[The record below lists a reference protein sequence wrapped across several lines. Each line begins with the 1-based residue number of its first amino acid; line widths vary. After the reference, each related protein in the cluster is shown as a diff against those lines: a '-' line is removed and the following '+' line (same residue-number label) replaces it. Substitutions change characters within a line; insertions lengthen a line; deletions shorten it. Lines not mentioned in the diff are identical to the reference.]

1 MAFALVTIYDKEGEA
16 HILPPPSTYSGITST
31 LVDSARNT
39 QGVVVG
45 SVIRDDIAKIEL
57 TWRYLTTE
65 EWSDINL
72 LFKTGAG
79 GSFYNDVKFFDQ
91 TEGNF
96 VTRQMYVNDRSAGAF
111 KCDEDGQITGWQ
123 DCRLNLIEV

>member
-1 MAFALVTIYDKEGEA
+1 MAFALVTIYDRESKT

-57 TWRYLTTE
+57 FWRYLTAGQ
-65 EWSDINL
+65 WSDINR
-72 LFKTGAG
+72 LFKTSAG
-79 GSFYNDVKFFDQ
+79 GSFYNEVKFFDQ
-91 TEGNF
+91 TEGSF
-96 VTRQMYVNDRSAGAF
+96 VRRRMYVNDRSAGAF
-111 KCDEDGQITGWQ
+111 KCEEDGRILGWY
-123 DCRLNLIEV
+123 DCKLNLIEV